1 MHGRPREDQP
11 LPLLQQIP
19 QMLLITSCIGAL
31 GQAHH
36 LFADLCWGGVD
47 WSASPVSMGEGGR
60 SLPPIGGHYPSHLS
74 LRQAQARG
82 ALRHRRLPSQD
93 RIQHDQPF
101 LFVSVQ
107 SDARQSYADIFTEHV
122 SRTQSLNDNN
132 STPETLTSHAC
143 SRTLAV
149 AYCCRLVHEGG
160 AQCKESYLALHHV
173 SGTVGRTR
181 RQL

>member
-82 ALRHRRLPSQD
+82 GLRHRRLPSQD

-122 SRTQSLNDNN
+122 SRTQSLNDN
-132 STPETLTSHAC
+132 
-143 SRTLAV
+143 SRKALA
-149 AYCCRLVHEGG
+149 
-160 AQCKESYLALHHV
+160 
-173 SGTVGRTR
+173 
-181 RQL
+181 